1 MYQGEDIAGL
11 ACDDDQSILYIADN
25 KKQRLVQIKYD
36 DRIYDM
42 LNTTEGLTETL
53 YDDIES
59 LGYVSSITVDYRGNV
74 YWSTSQNGQDDGS
87 IFRAKVDDPND
98 NTIRIAS

>member
-59 LGYVSSITVDYRGNV
+59 LGYVSSIAVDYRGNV
-74 YWSTSQNGQDDGS
+74 YWSTSQNG
-87 IFRAKVDDPND
+87 
-98 NTIRIAS
+98 